1 MPVTNVQHNAQ
12 HAERQTIACQFSNW
26 SITDHHQSFASADK
40 LKMATLPRIVA
51 THANVQ

>member
-12 HAERQTIACQFSNW
+12 HGERQTIACQFSNW
-26 SITDHHQSFASADK
+26 SITDHHQSFASAD
-40 LKMATLPRIVA
+40 MATLSSIVA